1 MKIVYVGLKMPDTL
15 KNKAKRWAKKDK
27 LPLSAWIRNLI
38 EKEDKK
44 LRESKDNQDTK
55 D

>member
-1 MKIVYVGLKMPDTL
+1 MKIVHVGLKMPATL

-38 EKEDKK
+38 EREDKT
-44 LRESKDNQDTK
+44 LRESKEQ
-55 D
+55 